1 MNATKDASARLSL
14 ICAASAGVSSFTCLW
29 GLLTGASLPIVLASG
44 LWGIPS
50 LLLTRHYRRSYG
62 VGVGEL
68 VVAAGQL
75 VDDLDQVLT
84 DDKLPDL
91 GPILVRRLRPVPT
104 LAVPAALSTDWITEQ
119 FWLSSTAYIGQPGT
133 HKSVNLKH
141 HVDQIVR
148 LQGLD
153 AIWGICDTHYD
164 PDEANPID
172 TWLPG
177 IPRDQVPFRKTGL
190 DAFAALQGFYKE
202 FVRRRDQNLK
212 TENFAVLVID
222 EFQDTLPK
230 EQLPQAIEWIGEII
244 RGGRKFNVRLL
255 LGLHSPKK
263 GENGMDS
270 SVFWSMTSVIMGMTI
285 SDPTVQWPGDIKGS
299 TLVADLTAQLQ
310 ASETARF
317 TTAVV
322 RPASNAELGFK
333 GATVKTLQNRGD
345 HLANFVFD
353 AAPWI
358 DQVRPKAEAAIADG
372 TAKSFTGLC
381 RVLNLEGSMRK
392 DGKTGRYKD
401 DRVQALA
408 DNFSDVFL
416 GSQNDG

>member
-1 MNATKDASARLSL
+1 MVSNKDAAPRLSL
-14 ICAASAGVSSFTCLW
+14 VCAGSAAVSSFSCIW

-50 LLLTRHYRRSYG
+50 ILLYRHYRRSYG

-75 VDDLDQVLT
+75 FDDIDQGLT

-104 LAVPAALSTDWITEQ
+104 LAVPAVQSTEWITNQ

-141 HVDQIVR
+141 HVDQLVR

-153 AIWGICDTHYD
+153 CIWGICDTHYD
-164 PDEANPID
+164 PDEEKGID

-177 IPRDQVPFRKTGL
+177 IPRDQIPFRKTGA
-190 DAFAALQGFYKE
+190 DAFATLVGFYKE
-202 FVRRRDQNLK
+202 FLRRRDDSLK
-212 TENFAVLVID
+212 SENFTVLVID

-230 EQLPQAIEWIGEII
+230 NQLAAAIDMIGEII
-244 RGGRKFNVRLL
+244 RGGRKFNIRLL

-263 GENGMDS
+263 GENGIDS
-270 SVFWSMTSVIMGMTI
+270 SVFWSMTSVVMGMTVA
-285 SDPTVQWPGDIKGS
+285 DKTVQWPGDFKMNE
-299 TLVADLTAQLQ
+299 LLPELEAQLC
-310 ASETARF
+310 SSDTARF

-333 GATVKTLQNRGD
+333 APQVKTLQNRVD
-345 HLANFVFD
+345 HLGRLLFD
-353 AAPWI
+353 EAPWI
-358 DQVRPKAEAAIADG
+358 DQVRAKVDDAIATG
-372 TAKSFTGLC
+372 AVTSFTGCCKL
-381 RVLNLEGSMRK
+381 LGLDGSMRK
-392 DGKTGRYKD
+392 DTKTGRYKD
-401 DRVQALA
+401 TRVLAL
-408 DNFSDVFL
+408 FETFGSVFTEVSN
-416 GSQNDG
+416 G

>member
-1 MNATKDASARLSL
+1 MVTTKDASARLSL

-84 DDKLPDL
+84 DDKFPDL
-91 GPILVRRLRPVPT
+91 GPVLVRRLRPVPT
-104 LAVPAALSTDWITEQ
+104 LAVPAAQSTEWITEQ

-164 PDEANPID
+164 PDEAKPID

-177 IPRDQVPFRKTGL
+177 IPRDQIPFRKAGTE
-190 DAFAALQGFYKE
+190 AFSALQGFYRE
-202 FVRRRDQNLK
+202 FIRRRDQNLK
-212 TENFAVLVID
+212 SENFAVLVID

-230 EQLPQAIEWIGEII
+230 EQLPKAIEWIGEII
-244 RGGRKFNVRLL
+244 RGGRKFGIRLL

-285 SDPTVQWPGDIKGS
+285 ADPTVAWPADFKGS
-299 TLVADLTAQLQ
+299 NLVADLTAQLQ
-310 ASETARF
+310 SSDTARF

-322 RPASNAELGFK
+322 KPASNAQLGFNA
-333 GATVKTLQNRGD
+333 ATVKTLQNRVD
-345 HLANFVFD
+345 HLAQFVFD
-353 AAPWI
+353 ETPWI
-358 DQVRPKAEAAIADG
+358 DQVRAKADAAIADG

-381 RVLNLEGSMRK
+381 RVLNLDGSMRK
-392 DGKTGRYKD
+392 DAQTSSYKD
-401 DRVQALA
+401 ERVQLLF
-408 DNFSDVFL
+408 DTYKDHFL
-416 GSQNDG
+416 GS